1 MDEQVVKILLSVL
14 LAIVSGAISIGTYYL
29 KKYLNEKY
37 SKEELARIKEV
48 VMAAVRAAEMIGA
61 AMGWSGEEKKQWV
74 IERLSGLLKIDEKEL
89 EVFIEAAVV
98 ELKIAGEEF
107 VKVEQGGIVTK
118 GEAYYWGSLPLT
130 GDV

>member
-61 AMGWSGEEKKQWV
+61 AMGWAGEEKKQWV

-89 EVFIEAAVV
+89 EVFIEAAIV

-107 VKVEQGGIVTK
+107 VNVEQGGIVTK
-118 GEAYYWGSLPLT
+118 GEAYWGSLPLT
-130 GDV
+130 EDV

>member
-61 AMGWSGEEKKQWV
+61 TMGWAGEEKKQWV

-118 GEAYYWGSLPLT
+118 GEAYWGSLPLT
-130 GDV
+130 EDV

>member
-1 MDEQVVKILLSVL
+1 
-14 LAIVSGAISIGTYYL
+14 
-29 KKYLNEKY
+29 
-37 SKEELARIKEV
+37 
-48 VMAAVRAAEMIGA
+48 MAAVRAAEMIEA
-61 AMGWSGEEKKQWV
+61 AMAAGEEKKQWV

-118 GEAYYWGSLPLT
+118 GEAYWGSLPLT
-130 GDV
+130 EDV